1 MSDNTDVTT
10 MPEDE
15 SIDEVDG
22 HASESTLGTPS
33 RRRFL
38 SVAAATG
45 AAATLGGTAVAQ
57 QSSATVTF
65 DDQTTGGKTVTVAAT
80 TLPEGGYVA
89 IHDDRLNEGKALE
102 SVVGVS
108 AYLEAGTHE
117 DVEVTLF
124 DDVEGADFDMEMLE
138 EDQSLVAMPHRE
150 TNGNETYEFVA
161 SGGESDGPYTK
172 DGGAVVD
179 SAAITVEDMPT
190 ASVTFEDQ
198 TTGGTTVDIASTTLS
213 EGGFVAIHDSSL
225 LDGDVL
231 ESVVGVSPYL
241 EAGTHE
247 DVTTTL
253 FNVKGAE
260 YDTMAL
266 EEDQTLIAMPHLD
279 TNDNDVYDFV
289 ASGGNADGPYTAEGN
304 AVVDDAAVTVE
315 ADEMPTAEVCFPDQT
330 SDGMTVSVPEA
341 TLSEGGFVTIHDSS
355 LQDGDVFDSVV
366 GVTDSLDAGTHTD
379 LEVDLFEGVPGGDFE
394 QTMLKEDTTLI
405 AMPHFD
411 SNDNGSYDF
420 ITSEGQDDGPYTMDG
435 KPVVNPG
442 EITVEDG
449 C

>member
-1 MSDNTDVTT
+1 

-15 SIDEVDG
+15 FVDETGRTDG
-22 HASESTLGTPS
+22 TTTNSTFGASS

-38 SVAAATG
+38 TVAAATG

-57 QSSATVTF
+57 QSSDTATVTF
-65 DDQTTGGKTVTVAAT
+65 DDQTTGGKTVTVQST

-89 IHDDRLNEGKALE
+89 IHDARLQEGKALE

-108 AYLEAGTHE
+108 AYLDAGTHE
-117 DVEVTLF
+117 NVEVTLF
-124 DDVEGADFDMEMLE
+124 DVEGAEFEMGMLD
-138 EDQSLVAMPHRE
+138 EDQPLIAMPHRE

-161 SGGESDGPYTK
+161 SGGEDDGPYTA

-179 SAAITVEDMPT
+179 DAAVTVESMPM
-190 ASVTFEDQ
+190 ASVTFDDQ
-198 TTGGTTVDIASTTLS
+198 TTGGQMVDIASTTLS

-225 LDGDVL
+225 LDGKVL

-247 DVTTTL
+247 DVSVTL
-253 FNVKGAE
+253 FNVNGADFDAE
-260 YDTMAL
+260 MML

-279 TNDNDVYDFV
+279 TNDTDTYDFV
-289 ASGGNADGPYTAEGN
+289 SSGGEDDGPYTADGK
-304 AVVDDAAVTVE
+304 AVVDDAAITVE
-315 ADEMPTAEVCFPDQT
+315 ATEQPMADVCFPDQK
-330 SDGMTVSVPEA
+330 SDGMSVMLPEA
-341 TLSEGGFVTIHDSS
+341 TLSEGGFVAIHDSR
-355 LQDGDVFDSVV
+355 LQDGEVFESVI
-366 GVTDSLDAGTHTD
+366 GVSEYLDAGTHED
-379 LEVDLFEGVPGGDFE
+379 IEVDLFQGVPGGDFDKN
-394 QTMLKEDTTLI
+394 MLDADETLV

-411 SNDNGSYDF
+411 SNDTDTYDF
-420 ITSEGQDDGPYTMDG
+420 ITSEGQEDGPYTMDG

-442 EITVEDG
+442 KITVEDG